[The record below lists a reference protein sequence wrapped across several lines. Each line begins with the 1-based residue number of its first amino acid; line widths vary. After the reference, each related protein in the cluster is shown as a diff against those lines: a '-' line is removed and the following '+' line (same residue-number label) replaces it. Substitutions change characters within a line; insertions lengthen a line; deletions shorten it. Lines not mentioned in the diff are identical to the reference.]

1 MAPGGRGKAL
11 RKLPK
16 SGGAALMNFGR
27 SYFLKKPRMGNRERF
42 KAGSETAPIRHLL
55 DEPLISSMGFMAR
68 DDLEALQLVCV
79 KLYALVEHH
88 FPHYPLRSVHSFTLS
103 STKRESSRM
112 KIVCIPKSGVTSAW
126 NGTSHNKI
134 IQSDEDP
141 HLWLRNCAIWSLKFE
156 NFLFTDSVLDAF
168 ADVEM
173 CLVNFVLVEYEVTRT
188 IKSLS
193 VGDMLVKLFE
203 IPYFKKCNGAV
214 FRFDENTETLRPSIS
229 TLLNLPLSTLV
240 IDYEDFFLDRD
251 HLHNIVSWLNGEG
264 FSGAPVAN
272 SANARAKSLSLSL
285 RNMDTSEEEL
295 RATIIKLKE
304 DFVKAEHKR
313 QWIIDTDFEADDD
326 LAEQLSNKHIGQ
338 SMLVSAGAEKPL
350 RITRE

>member
-103 STKRESSRM
+103 STKRESSRV
-112 KIVCIPKSGVTSAW
+112 KIVCIPTSGVTSVG
-126 NGTSHNKI
+126 NQTNHNRI

-141 HLWLRNCAIWSLKFE
+141 HLWLENCAIWSLKFE
-156 NFLFTDSVLDAF
+156 NFSFTDSVLDAF
-168 ADVEM
+168 ASVEM
-173 CLVNFVLVEYEVTRT
+173 CLVNFVIVEYEM
-188 IKSLS
+188 IKAIRALG
-193 VGDMLVKLFE
+193 VEDMLVKLFE
-203 IPYFKKCNGAV
+203 IPYFKECNGTV
-214 FRFDENTETLRPSIS
+214 FRFEENTETLRPSIS
-229 TLLNLPLSTLV
+229 TLLKLPLSTLV

-264 FSGAPVAN
+264 FGRAHVTN
-272 SANARAKSLSLSL
+272 SADARAKSLSL
-285 RNMDTSEEEL
+285 RNMDISEEEL
-295 RATIIKLKE
+295 RTTIIKLKE
-304 DFVKAEHKR
+304 DFVKDEQKR
-313 QWIIDTDFEADDD
+313 QWIIDTDFEAGDD
-326 LAEQLSNKHIGQ
+326 LAERLSNKHIGQ